1 MILYLDETWW
11 THTEKIKCKEI
22 VIVCP
27 KPFWCHFG
35 IGTAKIKA
43 LLLLTM
49 PKLLHKQPGYVVI
62 DKFKLPDGTTNE
74 QSLRKSAKAY
84 LESKGLL
91 SKYGI
96 NMSSAFCKDHTDC
109 SQRFHFS
116 RVDDEPQYIT
126 VASLGDHGT
135 TQQSARLKL
144 DMLKT
149 YGTFAPKLS
158 LIHI

>member
-1 MILYLDETWW
+1 MF
-11 THTEKIKCKEI
+11 
-22 VIVCP
+22 VCL

-49 PKLLHKQPGYVVI
+49 PKLLHEQPGYVVI

-96 NMSSAFCKDHTDC
+96 NMSSAFCKEHTDC

-126 VASLGDHGT
+126 VASLGDHST
-135 TQQSARLKL
+135 TQQSAMLKM
-144 DMLKT
+144 DMLKK
-149 YGTFAPKLS
+149 YGMYSAKQAHRAMECDNISADQRPSLS
-158 LIHI
+158 

>member
-1 MILYLDETWW
+1 MI
-11 THTEKIKCKEI
+11 I
-22 VIVCP
+22 CP

-49 PKLLHKQPGYVVI
+49 PKLLHEQPGYVVI
-62 DKFKLPDGTTNE
+62 DKFKLPDGTSNE

-96 NMSSAFCKDHTDC
+96 NMSSAFCKVHTDC
-109 SQRFHFS
+109 SPRFHFRFRPANTCFS
-116 RVDDEPQYIT
+116 PRFSALQQHFSPRCSALQTYFLPRFSYRFSPTFPAKARVI
-126 VASLGDHGT
+126 
-135 TQQSARLKL
+135 
-144 DMLKT
+144 
-149 YGTFAPKLS
+149 
-158 LIHI
+158 